1 MSGRDTN
8 FYYSFVVLPPSK
20 RQAIIA
26 VWDFCRAVDDA
37 VDENDGG
44 VRVAGRGS
52 RDQASCDIANWR
64 AELARCYDGHAPQTS
79 QGLRLKPFVERFRLP
94 RRAFE
99 DVIDGV
105 SMDLEHQRYET
116 FDGLHQY
123 CLRVASAVGL
133 ICVEIFGYR
142 DDRSRE
148 FAVQL
153 GVALQLTNIIRDV
166 GVDLV
171 GGRVYLPQ
179 EDLRRFG
186 CSENDLRNGEVTD
199 RVRALIRFECDR
211 ARSYYQQ
218 AQRALPAADARAL
231 IAARIMGAIYFE
243 ILRSIE
249 RANYDVFSRVIRVP
263 RPRRAVIAA
272 TTWAKGMV
280 FG

>member
-1 MSGRDTN
+1 VSGRDTN
-8 FYYSFVVLPPSK
+8 FYYSFVVLPPQK

-37 VDENDGG
+37 VDENRAG
-44 VRVAGRGS
+44 VRVESGGS
-52 RDQASCDIANWR
+52 RQQASCDIIEWR
-64 AELARCYDGHAPQTS
+64 SELARCYDGHAPQTQ
-79 QGLRLKPFVERFRLP
+79 QGRRLKPFVERFRLP

-105 SMDLEHQRYET
+105 AMDLEQQRYET
-116 FDGLHQY
+116 FDELYQY

-142 DDRSRE
+142 DERSRDY
-148 FAVQL
+148 AVQL

-166 GVDLV
+166 AVDLAA
-171 GGRVYLPQ
+171 GRVYLPQ

-186 CSENDLRNGEVTD
+186 CSEEDLRKGELTD
-199 RVRALIRFECDR
+199 RVRGLIRFECDR
-211 ARSYYQQ
+211 ARSYYEK
-218 AQRALPAADARAL
+218 AQRALPSADARAL
-231 IAARIMGAIYFE
+231 IAARIMGAIYFD

-249 RANYDVFSRVIRVP
+249 RAHYDVFSRVIRVP

-272 TTWAKGMV
+272 TTWAQGMV

>member
-37 VDENDGG
+37 VDERDGG
-44 VRVAGRGS
+44 ARGAGRTDG
-52 RDQASCDIANWR
+52 ANCEIANWR
-64 AELARCYDGHAPQTS
+64 AELARCFDGQAPQTW
-79 QGLRLKPFVERFRLP
+79 QGRRLKPVVERFRLP
-94 RRAFE
+94 RKAFE

-105 SMDLEHQRYET
+105 AMDLEHQRYET
-116 FDGLHQY
+116 FDALYEY

-166 GVDLV
+166 GVDLAS
-171 GGRVYLPQ
+171 GRVYLPQ
-179 EDLRRFG
+179 EDLRRFH
-186 CSENDLRNGEVTD
+186 CSEDDLGRREVSD

-218 AQRALPAADARAL
+218 ARRVLPAADARAL

-243 ILRSIE
+243 ILRAIE

-272 TTWAKGMV
+272 KTWAQGMM